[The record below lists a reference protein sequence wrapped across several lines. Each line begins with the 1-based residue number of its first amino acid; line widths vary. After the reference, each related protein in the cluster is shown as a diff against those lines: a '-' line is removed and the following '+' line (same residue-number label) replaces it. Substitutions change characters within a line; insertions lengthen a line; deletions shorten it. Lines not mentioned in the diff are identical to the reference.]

1 MLAIKGGRTR
11 VYLDGL
17 FLPSD
22 LLSKFIRFEKNHTKD
37 GKII

>member
-17 FLPSD
+17 FLSND
-22 LLSKFIRFEKNHTKD
+22 LLIKFIRFEKNHTKD
-37 GKII
+37 GRII